1 MKYLSILEKFKIL
14 FDTLMSFK
22 FIFVLVILMLIL
34 TILFTCK
41 KLNNKKY
48 VIFMSLSMI
57 LTFIISIIRNHKVLF
72 NTFDNFTTIFFNGI
86 YFPSIYIYIS
96 VLLIISL
103 AFITSILNSK
113 KKKIYKI
120 INSITFIINNIF
132 FVIILNIIAKNSIN
146 VFEMSSLYTNNSLVA
161 ILELN
166 MGLFILWVTALSVVY
181 ITNTICDKITSKKTV
196 KEEVTIKDIEQV
208 TEEIST
214 SKELLPK
221 EKIVFNEDVTKI
233 PEVIQTIEE
242 VSSDTNIETNDRV
255 TFNDIL
261 NGLVPVTYYD
271 NEINN
276 QNYNITNPQEIYEG
290 NYNNLKLE
298 LEKNTIK
305 KVEPIIDKISEVK
318 EVEDVPK
325 VKIEKI
331 EKIEKVPEIK
341 VNIIKAKDI
350 INNDTLNINLDTV
363 EDKTLKIKKENMKKN
378 LISNTISLNDLIKQ
392 DEEIKETSKVI
403 DTINDE
409 SYSLNDY
416 KKIVEM
422 LKEIKNNSNKNNISI
437 DDAVTMSLIN
447 NYSIDDCVKFKEILE
462 SNLN

>member
-41 KLNNKKY
+41 KLSNKKY

-103 AFITSILNSK
+103 AFITSILSSN

-120 INSITFIINNIF
+120 INIF

-166 MGLFILWVTALSVVY
+166 MGLFILWVAALSVVY

-196 KEEVTIKDIEQV
+196 KEEVTIKDIEPV

-214 SKELLPK
+214 TKELLPK

-233 PEVIQTIEE
+233 PEVIQTKEE
-242 VSSDTNIETNDRV
+242 IPTDTNIETNDRV

-305 KVEPIIDKISEVK
+305 KVEPIMDKISEVK

-325 VKIEKI
+325 VKI

>member
-41 KLNNKKY
+41 KLSNKKY

-103 AFITSILNSK
+103 AFITSILSSN

-166 MGLFILWVTALSVVY
+166 MGLFILWVAALSVVY

-196 KEEVTIKDIEQV
+196 KEEVTIKDIEPV

-214 SKELLPK
+214 TKELLPK

-233 PEVIQTIEE
+233 PEVIQTKEE
-242 VSSDTNIETNDRV
+242 IPTDTNIETNDRV
-255 TFNDIL
+255 TL

-305 KVEPIIDKISEVK
+305 KVEPIMDKISEVK

-325 VKIEKI
+325 VKI

>member
-41 KLNNKKY
+41 KLSNKKY

-57 LTFIISIIRNHKVLF
+57 LTFIISIIKNHKILS

-132 FVIILNIIAKNSIN
+132 FIIVLNMIAKNSIN
-146 VFEMSSLYTNNSLVA
+146 VFEISSLYTNNSLVA

-196 KEEVTIKDIEQV
+196 KEEVTIKDIEPV
-208 TEEIST
+208 TEELST
-214 SKELLPK
+214 TEELLPI
-221 EKIVFNEDVTKI
+221 EEIVFNEDVTKI
-233 PEVIQTIEE
+233 PEVIQTKEE
-242 VSSDTNIETNDRV
+242 IPTDTNVETNDRV

-276 QNYNITNPQEIYEG
+276 QNYHITNPQEIYEG

-298 LEKNTIK
+298 LEKDTIK
-305 KVEPIIDKISEVK
+305 KVEPIIEKISEVK

-350 INNDTLNINLDTV
+350 INNDTLNISLDTV
-363 EDKTLKIKKENMKKN
+363 KDKTLKIKKENMKKN

>member
-1 MKYLSILEKFKIL
+1 
-14 FDTLMSFK
+14 
-22 FIFVLVILMLIL
+22 
-34 TILFTCK
+34 
-41 KLNNKKY
+41 
-48 VIFMSLSMI
+48 
-57 LTFIISIIRNHKVLF
+57 
-72 NTFDNFTTIFFNGI
+72 
-86 YFPSIYIYIS
+86 
-96 VLLIISL
+96 
-103 AFITSILNSK
+103 
-113 KKKIYKI
+113 
-120 INSITFIINNIF
+120 
-132 FVIILNIIAKNSIN
+132 
-146 VFEMSSLYTNNSLVA
+146 
-161 ILELN
+161 

-181 ITNTICDKITSKKTV
+181 ITNTICDKITSKKAV

-208 TEEIST
+208 TEDIST
-214 SKELLPK
+214 TKELLPK
-221 EKIVFNEDVTKI
+221 EEIVFNEDVTKI
-233 PEVIQTIEE
+233 PEVIQTVEE

-305 KVEPIIDKISEVK
+305 KVEPIMDKISEVK

-331 EKIEKVPEIK
+331 PEIK

-363 EDKTLKIKKENMKKN
+363 EDKTLKIKKDNMKKN

>member
-41 KLNNKKY
+41 KLSNKKY

-103 AFITSILNSK
+103 AFITSILSSN

-166 MGLFILWVTALSVVY
+166 MGLFILWVAALSVVY

-196 KEEVTIKDIEQV
+196 KEEVTIKDIEPV

-214 SKELLPK
+214 TKELLPK
-221 EKIVFNEDVTKI
+221 EKIVFNEDVTNI

-242 VSSDTNIETNDRV
+242 VSSNTNIETNDRV

-298 LEKNTIK
+298 LEKDTIK
-305 KVEPIIDKISEVK
+305 KV
-318 EVEDVPK
+318 
-325 VKIEKI
+325 KI

-363 EDKTLKIKKENMKKN
+363 EDKTLRIKKENMEKN

-392 DEEIKETSKVI
+392 DDEIKETYKVI

>member
-41 KLNNKKY
+41 KLSNKKY

-113 KKKIYKI
+113 KRKIYKI

-132 FVIILNIIAKNSIN
+132 FIIVLNMIAKNSIN

-208 TEEIST
+208 TEDIST
-214 SKELLPK
+214 TKELLPK

-233 PEVIQTIEE
+233 PEVIQTVEE

>member
-41 KLNNKKY
+41 KLSNKKY

-57 LTFIISIIRNHKVLF
+57 LTFIISIIKNHKVLF

-103 AFITSILNSK
+103 AFITSILSSN

-208 TEEIST
+208 TEDIST
-214 SKELLPK
+214 TKELLPK
-221 EKIVFNEDVTKI
+221 EEIVFNEDVTKI

-305 KVEPIIDKISEVK
+305 KVEPIMDKISEVK

-325 VKIEKI
+325 VKIEKL
-331 EKIEKVPEIK
+331 PEIK

>member
-41 KLNNKKY
+41 KISNKKY

-181 ITNTICDKITSKKTV
+181 ITNTICDKITSKKAV

-208 TEEIST
+208 TEDIST
-214 SKELLPK
+214 TKELLPK
-221 EKIVFNEDVTKI
+221 EEIVFNEDVTKI
-233 PEVIQTIEE
+233 PEVIQTVEE

-305 KVEPIIDKISEVK
+305 KVEPIMDKISEVK

-331 EKIEKVPEIK
+331 PEIK

-363 EDKTLKIKKENMKKN
+363 EDKTLKIKKDNMKKN